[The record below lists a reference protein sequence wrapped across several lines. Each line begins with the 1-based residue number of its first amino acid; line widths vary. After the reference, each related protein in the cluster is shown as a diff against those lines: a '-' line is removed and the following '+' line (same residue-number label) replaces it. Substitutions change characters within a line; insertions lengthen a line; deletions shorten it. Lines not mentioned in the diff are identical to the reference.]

1 MDHLKRLHSERS
13 VQITMAFAQRPA
25 QHDDI
30 DRGHA
35 LVDVIGNGNVCRDD
49 GDTVALVEEP
59 DELERRGARVDEQR
73 VAVIDELDG
82 ALRDGLLGSD
92 VDIDAAI
99 LRGDGQAFVERDGTA
114 VRAAQLACFGER
126 VQVGAGGDGG
136 HAKGLGDFCHLN
148 GGVMFEH
155 LHDSGATFVGKSSGC
170 CMGHAC
176 SILGKICRNCVD
188 SIFVHFLFE

>member
-1 MDHLKRLHSERS
+1 M
-13 VQITMAFAQRPA
+13 
-25 QHDDI
+25 
-30 DRGHA
+30 
-35 LVDVIGNGNVCRDD
+35 
-49 GDTVALVEEP
+49 
-59 DELERRGARVDEQR
+59 
-73 VAVIDELDG
+73 
-82 ALRDGLLGSD
+82 RDGLLGGD

-99 LRGDGQAFVERDGTA
+99 LRGDGQAFVERYGTA

-155 LHDSGATFVGKSSGC
+155 LHDGGATFVGKSSGC

-176 SILGKICRNCVD
+176 SILG
-188 SIFVHFLFE
+188 

>member
-1 MDHLKRLHSERS
+1 MDHLERLHSERS

-35 LVDVIGNGNVCRDD
+35 LVDVIGNGNVCCDD
-49 GDTVALVEEP
+49 GDTVALIEEP

-82 ALRDGLLGSD
+82 ALRDGLLGGD

-99 LRGDGQAFVERDGTA
+99 LRGDGQTFVE
-114 VRAAQLACFGER
+114 
-126 VQVGAGGDGG
+126 
-136 HAKGLGDFCHLN
+136 
-148 GGVMFEH
+148 
-155 LHDSGATFVGKSSGC
+155 
-170 CMGHAC
+170 
-176 SILGKICRNCVD
+176 
-188 SIFVHFLFE
+188 

>member
-1 MDHLKRLHSERS
+1 MIGVTVHHDGVDIAQLGKAVHAASVDLTGVHEGDALMGRGDHGRFGLGHLGKVGRKAAAGDKGAGAHDGQIGMDHLKRLHGERS

-49 GDTVALVEEP
+49 GDTVALIEEP

-92 VDIDAAI
+92 IDIDAAI
-99 LRGDGQAFVERDGTA
+99 LRGDGQAFVERSLRPHPYA
-114 VRAAQLACFGER
+114 LS
-126 VQVGAGGDGG
+126 
-136 HAKGLGDFCHLN
+136 HL
-148 GGVMFEH
+148 
-155 LHDSGATFVGKSSGC
+155 
-170 CMGHAC
+170 
-176 SILGKICRNCVD
+176 R
-188 SIFVHFLFE
+188 